1 MIVKLLHQKWM
12 AGRRGTDDITSVTK
26 PAVAIYMAL
35 GACALWYGKRTIA
48 LVGLLGLI
56 DAGYIIET
64 RAGYGSTQ
72 MKQAT
77 GAPRAPQSAPG
88 GGGRVA
94 DDLDIAEYVPA
105 PPAATIQQPQCGAQP
120 LNIATIPSGQ

>member
-12 AGRRGTDDITSVTK
+12 AGRHPDEISSVAK

-64 RAGYGSTQ
+64 RSGYGSSQ
-72 MKQAT
+72 IKQVT
-77 GAPRAPQSAPG
+77 GAQQVQQPANG
-88 GGGRVA
+88 GGGRAA
-94 DDLDIAEYVPA
+94 DDLDIAEYVPTL
-105 PPAATIQQPQCGAQP
+105 PVVTPQQPQCGAQP